1 MDYMDHAHFYTY
13 VAGGTPLPQG
23 DDAPIESLWSGSV
36 DYHPPRSFTLD
47 AYRNDEEETLPTG
60 EALPMTFRRV
70 DCTEEE
76 LAAVVPWVMEGPD
89 GDVAAG
95 DLESPTEQF
104 TDAVATPK
112 EDFTPGALL
121 ELGRRVKDEDRP
133 LRPDNFDLRMQR
145 TSAYSIERTR
155 TRSLVGIILF
165 LLVLALYLLVCYRQ
179 ALTAARRYIN
189 KVHGCPC
196 DVGGLFRKR
205 GWRIFR
211 LTIRPKAPST
221 LPPFT
226 LELMFLRG
234 RWQVIQD
241 DLPVDLLAD
250 TLRQRLA
257 PPLKELWG
265 PDAAVRL
272 ELESYQLCTMPQE
285 EAFRL
290 SMEQQLELP
299 FEQQQLSLELPK
311 PFDPASQLD
320 ALWQSVEAI
329 RAVAPHWDSLIVCR
343 KDTPPDGWLRLGP
356 LDRYATPEDLLRE
369 VERQWTT
376 TPLYRS

>member
-1 MDYMDHAHFYTY
+1 
-13 VAGGTPLPQG
+13 
-23 DDAPIESLWSGSV
+23 
-36 DYHPPRSFTLD
+36 
-47 AYRNDEEETLPTG
+47 
-60 EALPMTFRRV
+60 
-70 DCTEEE
+70 
-76 LAAVVPWVMEGPD
+76 
-89 GDVAAG
+89 
-95 DLESPTEQF
+95 
-104 TDAVATPK
+104 
-112 EDFTPGALL
+112 
-121 ELGRRVKDEDRP
+121 
-133 LRPDNFDLRMQR
+133 
-145 TSAYSIERTR
+145 
-155 TRSLVGIILF
+155 
-165 LLVLALYLLVCYRQ
+165 
-179 ALTAARRYIN
+179 
-189 KVHGCPC
+189 
-196 DVGGLFRKR
+196 
-205 GWRIFR
+205 
-211 LTIRPKAPST
+211 
-221 LPPFT
+221 
-226 LELMFLRG
+226 MFLRG